1 MVLVARWKGDR
12 RDDDNVRGYWRVF
25 CPVCS
30 ERLGTLRPID
40 RTASNNLVTLD
51 LDTYLAGCAERR
63 PTQPLPYRE
72 AWVVIAPPRSDQEYR
87 RRRDGSYVIREQ
99 AAIAELNNVSNMTR
113 GGTNRPAQLAAAIA
127 VLQTAKREG
136 RLTSAEV
143 RARTIQFAR
152 DPTNIRAVAGAR
164 ELAPGNII
172 GCPRISCRRNVQLGF
187 PDELTLA
194 LMEDIYL
201 VVLRRN
207 DPILRADQD
216 AAPTG
221 T

>member
-1 MVLVARWKGDR
+1 M
-12 RDDDNVRGYWRVF
+12 
-25 CPVCS
+25 
-30 ERLGTLRPID
+30 
-40 RTASNNLVTLD
+40 
-51 LDTYLAGCAERR
+51 
-63 PTQPLPYRE
+63 
-72 AWVVIAPPRSDQEYR
+72 IAPPCSGQEYR

-99 AAIAELNNVSNMTR
+99 AAIAEHNKVSNMTR
-113 GGTNRPAQLAAAIA
+113 GGTNRPTQLAAAIDLLRT
-127 VLQTAKREG
+127 VKREE

-143 RARTIQFAR
+143 RALTIQFAR
-152 DPTNIRAVAGAR
+152 DPTSIRAVTGVR

-172 GCPRISCRRNVQLGF
+172 ECPRISCRRNVQLGF

-194 LMEDIYL
+194 FMEDIYL

-216 AAPTG
+216 AASG